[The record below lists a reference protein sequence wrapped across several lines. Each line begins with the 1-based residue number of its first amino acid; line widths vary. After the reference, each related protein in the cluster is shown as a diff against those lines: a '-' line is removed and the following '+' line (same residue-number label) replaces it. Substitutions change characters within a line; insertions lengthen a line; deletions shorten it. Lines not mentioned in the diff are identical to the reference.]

1 MPQARRVPPLTPLGI
16 AILSLLAR
24 EPMHPYEMRH
34 VMRVREIDRVINVSH
49 GSLYST
55 VERLA
60 GLGLIQPVETSRE
73 GRRPERT
80 VYEITEL
87 GRDQL
92 LDALRTELMRYTPD
106 YPRLATG
113 LSFASLLEPREVG
126 ELLERRAIEVE
137 AELSGFQVALDAS
150 LKQQSHPVERVS
162 LIEAEYVIA
171 LLRAELDWLRSLTED
186 IRDGRLTWQPP
197 SWRESQAPQGSEREE
212 GQGGS
217 PPLPGHVE
225 GTHV

>member
-1 MPQARRVPPLTPLGI
+1 MPQSRRIPALTPLGI

-34 VMRVREIDRVINVSH
+34 VIRVREIDRVMKVTH
-49 GSLYST
+49 GTLYST

-60 GLGLIQPVETSRE
+60 GAGFIQPVETSRE

-80 VYEITEL
+80 VYQITEF

-92 LDALRTELMRYTPD
+92 LDALRAELMRHTPD

-137 AELSGFQVALDAS
+137 AELSGLQVALDAS
-150 LKQQSHPVERVS
+150 LKQQSHPVGRVS
-162 LIEAEYVIA
+162 LIEAEYLIA
-171 LLRAELDWLRSLTED
+171 LLRAELDWLRAVTED

-197 SWRESQAPQGSEREE
+197 SWRENGPAQE
-212 GQGGS
+212 GRGQDD
-217 PPLPGHVE
+217 E
-225 GTHV
+225 